1 MSSSSIINVGIIGV
15 GLVGKCLFRN
25 LSSARHSKSFA
36 VVGIANSKTALLQE
50 ASKPISLAEGQ
61 EPSDLLASAPALDP
75 NAFISHLA
83 QLQGPSVLVDCTS
96 SPDLAKLYPVALRK
110 GVDVVTPNKKGFSS
124 DLALWK
130 EVQQAALDS
139 NTLVYHE
146 STVGA
151 GLPVLATLRDLVRTG
166 DEIIKVEGVFS
177 GTLSYLFN
185 TFCSPS
191 SSSPFS
197 QALLKAK
204 DLGYTEPDPRDDLD
218 GMDVARK
225 VVIVARALGLSLSL
239 EDLTVENVVPDVKEL
254 RQAASPEAFLSAL
267 PNHDDHF
274 SSLREAAK
282 ANGKVLR
289 YVGSI
294 DPRSSSATVSL
305 NSYPTSHPFGALE
318 GSDNMVAF
326 TTRRFPNP
334 LVIQGSGAGDEV
346 TVFGILA
353 DLYRVHD
360 QRCTPSP

>member
-1 MSSSSIINVGIIGV
+1 MPSSTINVGIIGV
-15 GLVGKCLFRN
+15 GLVGKCLLRN
-25 LSSARHSKSFA
+25 LSLDRHTKAFA
-36 VVGIANSKTALLQE
+36 VVGIANSKRALLQDP
-50 ASKPISLAEGQ
+50 SKPISLGEGE
-61 EPSDLLASAPALDP
+61 EPSGLLSSAPALDP
-75 NAFISHLA
+75 KAFITHLA
-83 QLQGPSVLVDCTS
+83 QLQGPAVLVDCTS
-96 SPDLAKLYPVALRK
+96 SPDLANLYPVALRQ

-124 DLALWK
+124 DLSLWN
-130 EVQQAALDS
+130 EVQKAAKES

-166 DEIIKVEGVFS
+166 DEILKVEGVFS

-185 TFCSPS
+185 TFCSPTTTTP
-191 SSSPFS
+191 PFS

-204 DLGYTEPDPRDDLD
+204 ELGYTEPDPRDDLD

-225 VVIVARALGLSLSL
+225 VVIVARSLGLPLSL
-239 EDLTVENVVPDVKEL
+239 GDLTVENVVPDVKEL
-254 RQAASPEAFLSAL
+254 REASSPEAFLSAL
-267 PNHDDHF
+267 PGHDGHF
-274 SSLREAAK
+274 SKLREAAK
-282 ANGKVLR
+282 AEGKVLR

-294 DPRSSSATVSL
+294 DPRSSKGTVSL
-305 NSYPTSHPFGALE
+305 NAYPSSHPFGALE

-346 TVFGILA
+346 TVFGVLA

-360 QRCTPSP
+360 QRCTRSA